1 MFAWGEYNRALGWQ
15 PVYLA
20 ARGENDEITAMML
33 GLLRRYPLGVG
44 LLWCAGGPVGD
55 LSELGADFYQTL
67 TKATKL
73 KRLYCRFRCDR
84 ERNIRDVLALNR
96 TRLDAFVVYNA
107 FELDD
112 GTRSRSGRS
121 SAIEKLFDEMA
132 KKFASGGEK

>member
-1 MFAWGEYNRALGWQ
+1 
-15 PVYLA
+15 
-20 ARGENDEITAMML
+20 MML
-33 GLLRRYPLGVG
+33 GLLRRYPFGVG

-55 LSELGADFYQTL
+55 LSELGADFYRAL

-96 TRLDAFVVYNA
+96 ARLDAFVVYNA

-112 GTRSRSGRS
+112 GTQSRSGRIPF
-121 SAIEKLFDEMA
+121 IEKLFDEMA
-132 KKFASGGEK
+132 QKSASGGEE

>member
-20 ARGENDEITAMML
+20 ARSATGEITAMML

-55 LSELGADFYQTL
+55 LSEFGARFLSNSDGNDQTQTALLPFSMRPRTKYQRRSR
-67 TKATKL
+67 AQ
-73 KRLYCRFRCDR
+73 RS
-84 ERNIRDVLALNR
+84 
-96 TRLDAFVVYNA
+96 RLDAFVVYNA

-112 GTRSRSGRS
+112 GTRPRC
-121 SAIEKLFDEMA
+121 
-132 KKFASGGEK
+132 